1 MTARTPRG
9 SPGEGTAVAA
19 TDLRRGNAAGG
30 RHDRRVAG
38 RVAVWLVLGVA
49 LAAALV
55 VPWGLS
61 GYWLRILTSTFM
73 FAALAQSLNLIAGFG
88 GRADFGNVLYFGLG
102 AYTTGFAMQH
112 GVPLPLAVVAGAAVA
127 AAVAATVGVPILR
140 LKGHYF
146 AIATIG
152 LMEGTR
158 ELVTNVAA
166 LGGGAGMN
174 IPLVRI
180 DPRVFSLVMY
190 FVMFG
195 LMLAYTG
202 VAALVARGSLG
213 YGLRALKADEEA
225 AAAMGVN
232 TMLYKV
238 LAWALSAACTALVG
252 GVYAVWQSFIEPRIV
267 FDVVMGTEYFMMMLL
282 GGPGTVA
289 GPLVGAF
296 ALHILSVLVWSR
308 FLHGHLA
315 VFGVAMVLIV
325 LFLPGGVVPTLRG
338 LRWGRAPAWTVA
350 RGAEGGG
357 G

>member
-1 MTARTPRG
+1 VG
-9 SPGEGTAVAA
+9 LG
-19 TDLRRGNAAGG
+19 
-30 RHDRRVAG
+30 
-38 RVAVWLVLGVA
+38 LGVA
-49 LAAALV
+49 VVAALA

-73 FAALAQSLNLIAGFG
+73 FAALAQSLNLIAGFA

-102 AYTTGFAMQH
+102 AYATGFALQH
-112 GVPLPLAVVAGAAVA
+112 GVPLPVAVLAGAAVA
-127 AAVAATVGVPILR
+127 AAVAATVGLPILR

-195 LMLAYTG
+195 LMVAYTG

-232 TMLYKV
+232 TMLAKV
-238 LAWALSAACTALVG
+238 LAWTLSAACTAVVG

-338 LRWGRAPAWTVA
+338 LRWRAPAWAVA
-350 RGAEGGG
+350 RSAEGG
-357 G
+357 

>member
-1 MTARTPRG
+1 MVFRAPRG
-9 SPGEGTAVAA
+9 GRADTAGRTGAGWDGRGTAGRAA
-19 TDLRRGNAAGG
+19 VGLG
-30 RHDRRVAG
+30 
-38 RVAVWLVLGVA
+38 LGVA
-49 LAAALV
+49 VVAALA

-73 FAALAQSLNLIAGFG
+73 FAALAQSLNLIAGFA

-102 AYTTGFAMQH
+102 AYATGFALQH
-112 GVPLPLAVVAGAAVA
+112 GVPLPVAVLAGAAVA
-127 AAVAATVGVPILR
+127 AAVAATVGLPILR

-195 LMLAYTG
+195 LMVAYTG

-232 TMLYKV
+232 TMLAKV
-238 LAWALSAACTALVG
+238 LAWTLSAACTAVVG

-338 LRWGRAPAWTVA
+338 LRWRAPAWAVA
-350 RGAEGGG
+350 RSAEGG
-357 G
+357 